1 MVKAILEAAGT
12 PSAAFEARQLE
23 KAGLGEEAARRRAAG
38 EPLQYILG
46 EWDFY
51 GRTFLCRE
59 GVLIPRPET
68 ELLAEAALFYLDGES
83 TAADLGCGTGCI
95 GLTLAAEKGCAV
107 TLIDIAPEPLALA
120 QENAK
125 KLGITNA
132 FVQYGSIF
140 EGPGAQKWDV
150 IVSNPPYIKTGDLE
164 ALQPEVRRE
173 PTLALDGGEDGLDF
187 YRAIAALWAP
197 AAKRALLLEVGAGEA
212 EDVATLLQ
220 GQGTVRTLK
229 DYAGIPRIVALVK

>member
-1 MVKAILEAAGT
+1 VVKAILEAAGIE
-12 PSAAFEARQLE
+12 SASFEARQLE
-23 KAGLGEEAARRRAAG
+23 KAGLGEAAARRRAAG

-68 ELLAEAALFYLDGES
+68 ELLAEEALNYLDRES

-95 GLTLAAEKGCAV
+95 GLTIAAEKGCAV
-107 TLIDIAPEPLALA
+107 TLLDIAPEPLALA

-125 KLGITNA
+125 KLGIANA
-132 FVQYGSIF
+132 FVRYGSIF

-150 IVSNPPYIKTGDLE
+150 VVSNPPYIKTQDLE
-164 ALQPEVRRE
+164 GLQPEVRHE
-173 PTLALDGGEDGLDF
+173 PLLALDGGGDGLDF

-197 AAKRALLLEVGAGEA
+197 VAGRALLLEVGAGQA
-212 EDVATLLQ
+212 PDVVGLLQ
-220 GQGTVRTLK
+220 GQGTVRTIM
-229 DYAGIPRIVALVK
+229 DYAGIPRIVVLIK